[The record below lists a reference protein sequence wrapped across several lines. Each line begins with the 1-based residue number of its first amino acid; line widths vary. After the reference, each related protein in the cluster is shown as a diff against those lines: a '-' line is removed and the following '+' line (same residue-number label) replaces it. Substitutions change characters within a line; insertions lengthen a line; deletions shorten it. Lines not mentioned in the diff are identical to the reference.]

1 LPKSKLA
8 KKYKGEIMNPVIA
21 STDAV
26 WMLVDVQTRLC
37 AVMPDSEM
45 ATVVKNI
52 QRLIQAAQ
60 LLNIPLWVT
69 EQYPEKLGD
78 TLPELQ
84 MMLPEYTPRYG
95 KLAFSAWHESALQES
110 SVSVA
115 PQVVLFG
122 LEAHICV
129 LQTALAALAAGKQ
142 VFIVED
148 AVISRSDAN
157 RLNALARLRDA
168 GCIITNTE
176 SMLFEP
182 LQAATHTQFKAISA
196 LIR

>member
-1 LPKSKLA
+1 
-8 KKYKGEIMNPVIA
+8 MNQVIA

-37 AVMPDSEM
+37 AVMQPEAM
-45 ATVVKNI
+45 AAVVKNI
-52 QRLIQAAQ
+52 QRLLQGAQ

-69 EQYPEKLGD
+69 EQYPEKLGE

-84 MMLPEYTPRYG
+84 SLLPEYTPRKP
-95 KLAFSAWHESALQES
+95 KLAFSGWQEPNFQES
-110 SVSVA
+110 SLSVA
-115 PQVVLFG
+115 PQLVLFG
-122 LEAHICV
+122 LETHICV
-129 LQTALAALAAGKQ
+129 LQTALDALAAGKQ

-148 AVISRSDAN
+148 AVISRTEAN
-157 RLNALARLRDA
+157 RNNAIARMRSA

-182 LQAATHTQFKAISA
+182 MQGATHAQFKAVSA

>member
-1 LPKSKLA
+1 MHHATATTNAL
-8 KKYKGEIMNPVIA
+8 
-21 STDAV
+21 

-37 AVMPDSEM
+37 PAMPAAQM
-45 ATVVKNI
+45 AMVIQNI

-69 EQYPEKLGD
+69 EQYPEKLGE

-84 MMLPEYTPRYG
+84 ALLPEYTPRCG
-95 KLAFSAWHESALQES
+95 KLAFSAWHEPALQES

-115 PQVVLFG
+115 PQVVIFG

-129 LQTALAALAAGKQ
+129 LQTALDALAAGKQ
-142 VFIVED
+142 VFVVAD
-148 AVISRSDAN
+148 AIISRNETN
-157 RLNALARLRDA
+157 RLNAIARLQAA

-176 SMLFEP
+176 SLLFEP
-182 LQAATHTQFKAISA
+182 LQGAAHPQFKAISA

>member
-1 LPKSKLA
+1 
-8 KKYKGEIMNPVIA
+8 MNQVIA

-37 AVMPDSEM
+37 AVMQPEAM
-45 ATVVKNI
+45 AAVVKNI
-52 QRLIQAAQ
+52 QRLLQGAQ

-69 EQYPEKLGD
+69 EQYPEKLGE

-84 MMLPEYTPRYG
+84 SLLPEYTPRNP
-95 KLAFSAWHESALQES
+95 KLAFSAWQEPTLQES
-110 SVSVA
+110 SLSVA
-115 PQVVLFG
+115 PQLVLFG
-122 LEAHICV
+122 LETHICV
-129 LQTALAALAAGKQ
+129 LQTALDALAAGKQ
-142 VFIVED
+142 VFVVED
-148 AVISRSDAN
+148 AVISRTEAN
-157 RLNALARLRDA
+157 RNNAIARMRSA

-182 LQAATHTQFKAISA
+182 MQGATHAQFKAVSA

>member
-1 LPKSKLA
+1 MK
-8 KKYKGEIMNPVIA
+8 PVIA
-21 STDAV
+21 TTDAV
-26 WMLVDVQTRLC
+26 WMLIDIQTRLC
-37 AVMPDSEM
+37 DAMQPEPMAAVI
-45 ATVVKNI
+45 KNI
-52 QRLIQAAQ
+52 QRLIQGAQ

-69 EQYPEKLGD
+69 EQYPEKLGA
-78 TLPELQ
+78 TLPALQ
-84 MMLPEYTPRYG
+84 TLLPDYTPRTA
-95 KLAFSAWHESALQES
+95 KLAFSAWHESSFQES

-129 LQTALAALAAGKQ
+129 QQTALDALAAGKQ

-148 AVISRSDAN
+148 AVISRNEAN
-157 RLNALARLRDA
+157 RNNGIERMRNA

-182 LQAATHTQFKAISA
+182 MQGATHAQFKAVSA

>member
-1 LPKSKLA
+1 
-8 KKYKGEIMNPVIA
+8 MNTTIA

-37 AVMPDSEM
+37 AVMQKDAMS
-45 ATVVKNI
+45 TVVNNI
-52 QRLIQAAQ
+52 QRLIQGAQ

-69 EQYPEKLGD
+69 EQYPEKLGE

-84 MMLPEYTPRYG
+84 ALLPEYTPRFG
-95 KLAFSAWHESALQES
+95 KLAFSAWHEAALQES

-122 LEAHICV
+122 LETHICV
-129 LQTALAALAAGKQ
+129 LQTALDALASGKQ
-142 VFIVED
+142 VFVVED
-148 AVISRSDAN
+148 AVISRNEAH
-157 RLNALARLRDA
+157 RLNALARLQAA
-168 GCIITNTE
+168 GCMITNTE
-176 SMLFEP
+176 SVLFEP
-182 LQAATHTQFKAISA
+182 MQGATHPQFKAISA

>member
-1 LPKSKLA
+1 MKSA
-8 KKYKGEIMNPVIA
+8 IA
-21 STDAV
+21 STDAI
-26 WMLVDVQTRLC
+26 WMLIDVQTRLC
-37 AVMPDSEM
+37 SAMPEAAM
-45 ATVVKNI
+45 ATVLKNI
-52 QRLIQAAQ
+52 QRLLQGAQ

-69 EQYPEKLGD
+69 EQYPEKLGE

-84 MMLPEYTPRYG
+84 ALLPEYTPRTA
-95 KLAFSAWHESALQES
+95 KLAFSAWHEPALQES
-110 SVSVA
+110 SLSVA

-129 LQTALAALAAGKQ
+129 LQTALDALATGKQ

-148 AVISRSDAN
+148 AVISRTEAN
-157 RLNALARLRDA
+157 RHNAIERMRSA

-182 LQAATHTQFKAISA
+182 MQGATHAQFKAVSA

>member
-1 LPKSKLA
+1 MKPT
-8 KKYKGEIMNPVIA
+8 IA

-26 WMLVDVQTRLC
+26 WMLIDVQTRLC
-37 AVMPDSEM
+37 DVMPAETM
-45 ATVVKNI
+45 AAVVKNI
-52 QRLIQAAQ
+52 ERLVQGAQ

-69 EQYPEKLGD
+69 EQYPEKLGE
-78 TLPELQ
+78 TLPALQ
-84 MMLPEYTPRYG
+84 TLLPEYTPRTA
-95 KLAFSAWHESALQES
+95 KLAFSAWHESAFQES

-122 LEAHICV
+122 LETHICV
-129 LQTALAALAAGKQ
+129 LQTALDALAAGKQ

-148 AVISRSDAN
+148 AVISRNAAN
-157 RLNALARLRDA
+157 RHNAIERLRSA
-168 GCIITNTE
+168 GCVITNTE

-182 LQAATHTQFKAISA
+182 MQGATHAQFKAVSA

>member
-1 LPKSKLA
+1 
-8 KKYKGEIMNPVIA
+8 MNPVIA

-26 WMLVDVQTRLC
+26 WMLIDVQTRLC
-37 AVMPDSEM
+37 QVMPEAHM
-45 ATVVKNI
+45 ATVIRNI
-52 QRLIQAAQ
+52 QRLVQGAQ

-69 EQYPEKLGD
+69 EQYPEKLGE

-84 MMLPEYTPRYG
+84 VLLPDYTSRFG
-95 KLAFSAWHESALQES
+95 KLAFSAWQETALQES
-110 SVSVA
+110 SLSVA

-129 LQTALAALAAGKQ
+129 LQTALDALAAGKQ

-148 AVISRSDAN
+148 AVISRSEAN

-168 GCIITNTE
+168 GCVIINTE
-176 SMLFEP
+176 SVLFEP
-182 LQAATHTQFKAISA
+182 LQGATHPQFKAISA

>member
-1 LPKSKLA
+1 M
-8 KKYKGEIMNPVIA
+8 MNQAIA
-21 STDAV
+21 STDAI

-37 AVMPDSEM
+37 AAMP
-45 ATVVKNI
+45 ATQIPIVVQNI

-69 EQYPEKLGD
+69 EQYPEKLGE

-84 MMLPEYTPRYG
+84 SILPEYTPRYA
-95 KLAFSAWHESALQES
+95 KLSFSAWHEAALQES
-110 SVSVA
+110 SLSVA

-129 LQTALAALAAGKQ
+129 LQTALDALAAGKQ
-142 VFIVED
+142 VFVVED
-148 AVISRSDAN
+148 AIISRNDAN
-157 RLNALARLRDA
+157 RLNAINRLREA

-182 LQAATHTQFKAISA
+182 MRGALHPQFKAISA

>member
-1 LPKSKLA
+1 
-8 KKYKGEIMNPVIA
+8 MNHAIA

-26 WMLVDVQTRLC
+26 WMLIDVQTRLC
-37 AVMPDSEM
+37 SVMPEASM
-45 ATVVKNI
+45 VTVVQNI
-52 QRLIQAAQ
+52 QRLVQGAQ

-69 EQYPEKLGD
+69 EQYPEKLGE
-78 TLPELQ
+78 TLPALQ
-84 MMLPEYTPRYG
+84 ALLPEYTPRFG

-122 LEAHICV
+122 LETHICV
-129 LQTALAALAAGKQ
+129 LQTALDALASGKQ
-142 VFIVED
+142 VFVVED
-148 AVISRSDAN
+148 AVISRTEAN
-157 RLNALARLRDA
+157 RLNALNRLQAA

-182 LQAATHTQFKAISA
+182 MQGATHAQFKAISA